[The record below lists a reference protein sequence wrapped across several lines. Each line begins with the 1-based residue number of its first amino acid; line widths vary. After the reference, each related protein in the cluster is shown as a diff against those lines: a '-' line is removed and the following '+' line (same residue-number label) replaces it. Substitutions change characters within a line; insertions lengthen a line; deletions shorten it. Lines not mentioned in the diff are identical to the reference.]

1 MKLFSRLYRLVMMWA
16 VHRHAPF
23 YLSMNSFVES
33 IFWPVPV
40 DVMLAPMALA
50 KPEKA
55 WRYAALATVFSV
67 LGAAFGYLLGY
78 AMWEP
83 LVAPFIQTMG
93 YEGKIAVARQ
103 WFDDWGI
110 WVIFIASFTPIPY
123 KVFTVTAGLL
133 QMAFLPFILVSLIGR
148 GLRFYLVSGLMVWG
162 GVKMERKLIG
172 YIDLLGW
179 LCVAV
184 AVIAYLLLRN

>member
-1 MKLFSRLYRLVMMWA
+1 MKPFSRLYRLVMMWA
-16 VHRHAPF
+16 VHRHAPV

-50 KPEKA
+50 KPDKA

-78 AMWEP
+78 AMWDP

-110 WVIFIASFTPIPY
+110 WVIFIASFTPVPY

-133 QMAFLPFILVSLIGR
+133 QMAFVPFLLVSLVGR
-148 GLRFYLVSGLMVWG
+148 GMRFFLVSGLMVWG

-179 LCVAV
+179 LCVAA
-184 AVIAYLLLRN
+184 AVLAYLLLSR